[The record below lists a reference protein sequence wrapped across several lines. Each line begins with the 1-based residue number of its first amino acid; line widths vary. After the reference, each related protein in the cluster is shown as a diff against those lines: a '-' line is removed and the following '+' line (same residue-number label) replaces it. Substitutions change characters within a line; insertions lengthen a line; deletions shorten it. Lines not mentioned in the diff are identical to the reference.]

1 MSPAHPPRERA
12 TNCILGAA
20 VTPFGRSRE
29 REEDAARAA
38 ANGDVPAQERVG
50 GEPRFPAPP
59 PGPHR
64 PQSEPGPWGAVGGE
78 ATQPTPPHGTPVPD
92 FATED
97 FPAALPPAPAE
108 RATQETGDAGASPDR
123 PFRGLLESAL
133 RHPFLAVVPVIVLV
147 GIAAA
152 IGLIRDPTYTAESRI
167 SVGRIDVPA
176 YTLHGVIIGNA
187 TLASGYAR
195 TIDAEPVVGP
205 AGNAVGLSPSEARD
219 RLSASPIP
227 GTTLIR
233 VEAEGPEQA
242 QTIKLSN
249 AGSRSLIN
257 YVEDLN
263 RQETSGLLREYR
275 GARARQERARSTLN
289 RLLRSPRPSRAR
301 LENARLDLASA
312 QLQADTIGNQYR
324 ALQDGPDTQNLLQFV
339 APAAE
344 AKSDRHSMFQRLLLI
359 GLAVGVLVGLAL
371 PLLRENSH
379 LIGRKST

>member
-1 MSPAHPPRERA
+1 
-12 TNCILGAA
+12 
-20 VTPFGRSRE
+20 
-29 REEDAARAA
+29 
-38 ANGDVPAQERVG
+38 
-50 GEPRFPAPP
+50 
-59 PGPHR
+59 
-64 PQSEPGPWGAVGGE
+64 VGGE

-97 FPAALPPAPAE
+97 FPAARTPAPAE

-123 PFRGLLESAL
+123 PFRGPLESAL

-195 TIDAEPVVGP
+195 TIDAESVVGP

-242 QTIKLSN
+242 QTVKLSN

-275 GARARQERARSTLN
+275 GARARQERARSTLD
-289 RLLRSPRPSRAR
+289 RLLGSPRSSRAR

-312 QLQADTIGNQYR
+312 QLRADTIGNQYR
-324 ALQDGPDTQNLLQFV
+324 AVKGGPDTQNPLQFV

-344 AKSDRHSMFQRLLLI
+344 AKSDRRSMFQRLLLI